1 MLAHKTVEEV
11 RRLLVDTSLSQRQIA
26 RLVHVSHGTVQAIA
40 SGKRPDRPH
49 GRQGQPLVAPCG
61 PWRRCRGCGAR
72 VRMPCLACILR
83 RAAARRRKDEND
95 EAPDQP

>member
-1 MLAHKTVEEV
+1 MLAHETVKEV
-11 RRLLVDTSLSQRQIA
+11 RRLLIQTSLSQRQIA
-26 RLVHVSHGTVQAIA
+26 RLVHVSRGTVQAIA

-83 RAAARRRKDEND
+83 RAVARRRENNAG
-95 EAPDQP
+95 EAPGLP